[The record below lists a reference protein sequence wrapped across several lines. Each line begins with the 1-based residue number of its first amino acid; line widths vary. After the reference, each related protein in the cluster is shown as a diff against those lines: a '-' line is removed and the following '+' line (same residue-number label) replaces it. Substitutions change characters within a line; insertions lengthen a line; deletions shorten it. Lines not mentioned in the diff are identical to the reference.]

1 MKIKCNVI
9 KDILPLYIENI
20 ASEDTRVLIEEHVDE
35 CEDCKKE
42 LEEMKFPR
50 NIPIDINTN
59 GIKKIKNKL
68 FREKFKAIIFS
79 IVLTSIFL
87 ILTIN
92 YLTQPIYIPY
102 SKDVVS
108 VRESDNGTIF
118 IDFKDNVSG
127 YDISKYSSDNGSGYI
142 HHKGPT
148 FMT

>member
-1 MKIKCNVI
+1 MKIKCDVI

-59 GIKKIKNKL
+59 GIKKVKNKL

-87 ILTIN
+87 ILVIN
-92 YLTQPIYIPY
+92 LTSFPIAICRLP
-102 SKDVVS
+102 
-108 VRESDNGTIF
+108 
-118 IDFKDNVSG
+118 
-127 YDISKYSSDNGSGYI
+127 
-142 HHKGPT
+142 
-148 FMT
+148 